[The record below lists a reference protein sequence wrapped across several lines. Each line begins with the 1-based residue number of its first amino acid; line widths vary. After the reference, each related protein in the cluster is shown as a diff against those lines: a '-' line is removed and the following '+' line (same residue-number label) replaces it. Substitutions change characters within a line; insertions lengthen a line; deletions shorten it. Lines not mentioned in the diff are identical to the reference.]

1 MKESDS
7 QPNESQEKSGP
18 PQLGGEEVSNLS
30 TVVLHRNDSGGGGGG
45 VSSRLAFVLDLH
57 LTSLRATM
65 VASGMGL
72 WFCLAMRLRVFMA
85 LAVRP
90 DRMSK
95 RGLSGSHCVTRRRLG
110 PPLPLFWG
118 HPSIADGPTLAEM
131 RKIPTGVADSPS
143 SHLQPRV
150 GITSSANTISNVE
163 PKPQNSWSTQKTT

>member
-1 MKESDS
+1 
-7 QPNESQEKSGP
+7 
-18 PQLGGEEVSNLS
+18 
-30 TVVLHRNDSGGGGGG
+30 
-45 VSSRLAFVLDLH
+45 
-57 LTSLRATM
+57 M

-95 RGLSGSHCVTRRRLG
+95 RGLSGSHCGTRRRLG
-110 PPLPLFWG
+110 PPLPLCWG

-163 PKPQNSWSTQKTT
+163 PKPQNSWSTQRQHAGGGYRWNLLFFLKFPEWQQRHLTSSSAKQRPLWAVGRNSEYSVILQPLRQLLVL